1 MFKHI
6 FHFVRMSL
14 FGILPRN
21 ASWRHLALL
30 IVVPTQYALAADDQ
44 RIEELTVYG
53 ELRESSI
60 LELPTS
66 VSVLDDALIASR
78 GATHLEEILAAS
90 ANINLSSGASRA
102 RFFQIRGIGER
113 GQFIE
118 PLNPSV
124 GLLIDGV
131 DFSGI
136 GGIATLFDVEQVEV
150 FRGPQGTLHGANAL
164 AGLISLKSR
173 DPTFQ
178 PSGRLRLEAGDYG
191 TWGLAGAYGGAV
203 SERVAFRTSLAH
215 HASKGFID
223 NAFLGA
229 DDTNNLDETTWRGKL
244 RIDVSDATRIDLGLG
259 VISMDNGYDAFS
271 LDNDR
276 RTLSDNPGADT
287 QDSVFGSLK
296 FAHQGRTFDAE
307 LRLSVASSDAE
318 YGYDEDWTFD
328 GFHPSGYASTD
339 QYNRER
345 DAWAGEIRLV
355 SSDDGALF
363 GGRTDWVAGL
373 YVLDQSV
380 DFLRIYTYADAD
392 FTSDF
397 EIQRIAGYARTET
410 ALSERARLTLGVR
423 LESHESHYSDSAA
436 VAFNPDENLFG
447 GRLALE
453 YALAD
458 GLFAYGSLSRGYKA
472 GGFNTDG
479 TLDAALR
486 EFDAEYLF
494 NYELGIKGAW
504 QSLSLRLA
512 AFRMQRDD
520 VQIDSSITLV
530 RADGSSEFID
540 FTGNAAEGVN
550 QGLEAE
556 LGWVPNESVSLG
568 ASVGLLHSEY
578 ENYVNAEGEDLD
590 GREQAHAPSYQ
601 YHLFADIDIVRGLI
615 LNLTLEG
622 RDEFFFSDSH
632 NTKSSAYDVV
642 HASLVYQWRDW
653 TMRLWA
659 RNLGD
664 EDVYVRGYYFG
675 NDPRDGYAAKA
686 YTQLGEPRR
695 FGVTLQMDM

>member
-1 MFKHI
+1 MFKNI
-6 FHFVRMSL
+6 PIVL
-14 FGILPRN
+14 T
-21 ASWRHLALL
+21 ALL
-30 IVVPTQYALAADDQ
+30 VGVLPYHGLLAEDDQ
-44 RIEELTVYG
+44 RVEEITVYG

-66 VSVLDDALIASR
+66 VTVLDDALIDARS
-78 GATHLEEILAAS
+78 ATHLEEILAAS
-90 ANINLSSGASRA
+90 ANINLASGASRA
-102 RFFQIRGIGER
+102 RFFQIRGVGER

-136 GGIATLFDVEQVEV
+136 GGAATLFDIEQVEV
-150 FRGPQGTLHGANAL
+150 FRGPQGTLYGANAL

-173 DPTFQ
+173 APTFETN
-178 PSGRLRLEAGDYG
+178 GRLRLEAGDHG
-191 TWGLAGAYGGAV
+191 TQGLAGAYGGAL
-203 SERVAFRTSLAH
+203 SEHVAFRTSLAH
-215 HASKGFID
+215 HASDGFID
-223 NAFLGA
+223 NTFLGA
-229 DDTNNLDETTWRGKL
+229 DDTNNLSETTWRGKL
-244 RIDVSDATRIDLGLG
+244 RFDLSSAARFDVGLGL
-259 VISMDNGYDAFS
+259 VSLDNGYDAFS

-276 RTLSDNPGADT
+276 RTRSDSPGADT
-287 QDSVFGSLK
+287 QDSVFGTLK
-296 FAHQGRTFDAE
+296 FTRQGHAFDTE
-307 LRLSVASSDAE
+307 LSLAALRSDSE

-345 DAWAGEIRLV
+345 ETWSGEIRLT
-355 SSDDGALF
+355 SSEEGSLF

-373 YVLDQSV
+373 RALNQAV
-380 DFLRIYTYADAD
+380 DFVRVYTYADAD

-410 ALSERARLTLGVR
+410 ILSQRASLTLGVR
-423 LESHESHYSDSAA
+423 LESHESRYSDSAA
-436 VAFNPDENLFG
+436 LAFNPDENLFG
-447 GRLALE
+447 GRLALD
-453 YALAD
+453 YALRED
-458 GLFAYGSLSRGYKA
+458 LFAYASLARGYKA

-486 EFDAEYLF
+486 EFDAEYLL
-494 NYELGIKGAW
+494 NYELGLKGSWPALG
-504 QSLSLRLA
+504 LSLRLA
-512 AFRMQRDD
+512 AFWMQRDD

-550 QGLEAE
+550 QGIEAE
-556 LGWVPNESVSLG
+556 LDWAPNDRLSLAASLG
-568 ASVGLLHSEY
+568 LLTSEY

-590 GREQAHAPSYQ
+590 GREQAHAPGYQ
-601 YHLFADIDIVRGLI
+601 YHLAAYIDITEGLS

-622 RDEFFFSDSH
+622 RDKHFFSDSH
-632 NTKSSAYDVV
+632 NAKSSAYDLV
-642 HASLVYQWRDW
+642 HASLAYQWRDW
-653 TMRLWA
+653 TIRLWG

-664 EDVYVRGYYFG
+664 EDYFVRGYYFG
-675 NDPRDGYAAKA
+675 NDPRDDYESKA

-695 FGVTLQMDM
+695 FGVTVKIEI